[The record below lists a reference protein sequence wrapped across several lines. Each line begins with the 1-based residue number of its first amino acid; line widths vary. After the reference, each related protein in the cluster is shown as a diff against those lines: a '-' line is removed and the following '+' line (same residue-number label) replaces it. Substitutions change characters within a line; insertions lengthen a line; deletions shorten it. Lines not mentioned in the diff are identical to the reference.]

1 MKIVSKVISLALV
14 LNFIYFINPA
24 SAASSG
30 PSSPPANFETF
41 KAKINESLIGYRCGD
56 SDSIGFSGSWL
67 ITEEVK
73 NTGVNSMIFTPGGSL
88 FKCGWYQ
95 SKFDFEYKSKTYPGT
110 VWNSGEKLPDFG
122 SFRTSAIIPD
132 LPLWGTT
139 APSEGSWVAVV
150 NYLSGF
156 GFIWKES
163 KVIAYN
169 PDTLIFAVNPTVPLI
184 EKNALVFNNK
194 GDFLGVVSKYA
205 VKAIEGGVLVHGAPL
220 QCPLN
225 ATQSSSSV
233 TKCSEGVY
241 AQNIWKNS
249 ATTPAST
256 PNSKQVC
263 VLATGANGFTAEECS
278 ESTAWNFDFCDFRP
292 IADLQILRGKKWVKV
307 KTSKGVANKE
317 RCPDDE
323 ESSNYLN
330 YRFDGNP
337 QSKYRIKTYGD
348 KRYTTY
354 YINLKITVKDSN

>member
-1 MKIVSKVISLALV
+1 MRVASKIISLVLV
-14 LNFIYFINPA
+14 LNFIYFVNPA

-41 KAKINESLIGYRCGD
+41 KAKINESLIGYRCGS
-56 SDSIGFSGSWL
+56 SDSIGFSGNWL
-67 ITEEVK
+67 ITEDDK
-73 NTGVNSMIFTPGGSL
+73 NSGVNSMVFTPGGSL
-88 FKCGWYQ
+88 WNCGRYET
-95 SKFDFEYKSKTYPGT
+95 KFSFEYKAKTYQGT

-122 SFRTSAIIPD
+122 SFRSSAIIPD

-156 GFIWKES
+156 GFSWKES

-194 GDFLGVVSKYA
+194 GDFLGVVSKYGI
-205 VKAIEGGVLVHGAPL
+205 KSIENGVLVHGAPL
-220 QCPLN
+220 QCNLN
-225 ATQSSSSV
+225 ASQGASTV
-233 TKCSEGVY
+233 TICPEGVY

-263 VLATGANGFTAEECS
+263 VLATGAAGFTAEECS
-278 ESTAWNFDFCDFRP
+278 DLTTWTFGFCDTMP
-292 IADLQILRGKKWVKV
+292 MADLQILRNKKWVKV
-307 KTSKGVANKE
+307 KTSKGEINKE
-317 RCPDDE
+317 KCPDSE
-323 ESSNYLN
+323 ESSNWFN
-330 YRFDGNP
+330 YRFTGNP
-337 QSKYRIKTYGD
+337 GSKYRIKNYGD
-348 KRYTTY
+348 KRYATG
-354 YINLKITVKDSN
+354 YINLKITVKDGV

>member
-1 MKIVSKVISLALV
+1 MSLV
-14 LNFIYFINPA
+14 LVWNLIYFINPA
-24 SAASSG
+24 IAASSG
-30 PSSPPANFETF
+30 PGSPPANFEILKT
-41 KAKINESLIGYRCGD
+41 KISESLIGYRCGD
-56 SDSIGFSGSWL
+56 SDSIGFSGNWL

-73 NTGVNSMIFTPGGSL
+73 NSGVNSIIFTPGGSL
-88 FKCGWYQ
+88 FKCGRYK

-110 VWNSGEKLPDFG
+110 VWNSGEGLPDFG
-122 SFRTSAIIPD
+122 SARSSVVIPSI
-132 LPLWGTT
+132 PLWGTT
-139 APSEGSWVAVV
+139 APSEGSWVVAV

-156 GFIWKES
+156 GFSWKES
-163 KVIAYN
+163 KVLAYN
-169 PDTLIFAVNPTVPLI
+169 PETLIFAINPTVPLV